1 MGQYFLGTNTCTTE
15 KPEQLIAKNV
25 EVKGRIETPS
35 TYSKRVHFPW
45 TDGINRDIGLPST
58 VITPE
63 LVVFMMGE
71 AFTEINNFIKNLE
84 TITEKVKKV
93 LRCVSPIINGN
104 SSNSVS
110 KNGVINYSNIN
121 EKQILKTVA
130 EGTTSNG
137 GK

>member
-1 MGQYFLGTNTCTTE
+1 MGQYFLGTNTFTTE
-15 KPEQLIAKNV
+15 KPEQLISKNV
-25 EVKGRIETPS
+25 EVTGRIETPS
-35 TYSKRVHFPW
+35 TYSKRIHFPW
-45 TDGINRDIGLPST
+45 TEGINRDIGLPST

-63 LVVFMMGE
+63 FVVFMMGE
-71 AFTEINNFIKNLE
+71 TFTEINNFIKNLT

-110 KNGVINYSNIN
+110 KNGAINYSNIN